1 MTAFNKT
8 EFEKYNTEAKDK
20 WGTTEAYKE
29 YKEKTKHYSTDKW
42 NVLTGKMNDIFA
54 EFAECMRMG
63 EEPNS
68 VGVQNLVKG
77 LQKHITENYY
87 LCTNEILTGL
97 GQMYVADE
105 RFKKNIDKY
114 ADGTA
119 EFINKAIE
127 FRLLSG
133 EM

>member
-20 WGTTEAYKE
+20 WGTTDAYKE
-29 YKEKTKHYSTDKW
+29 YKEK
-42 NVLTGKMNDIFA
+42 
-54 EFAECMRMG
+54 
-63 EEPNS
+63 
-68 VGVQNLVKG
+68 
-77 LQKHITENYY
+77 TENYY
-87 LCTNEILTGL
+87 LCTNEILAGL
-97 GQMYVADE
+97 GQRYVADE
-105 RFKKNIDKY
+105 RFKKNIDKH

-127 FRLLSG
+127 FRLLSK

>member
-1 MTAFNKT
+1 
-8 EFEKYNTEAKDK
+8 
-20 WGTTEAYKE
+20 
-29 YKEKTKHYSTDKW
+29 
-42 NVLTGKMNDIFA
+42 MNDIFA
-54 EFAECMRMG
+54 EFAVCMRVG

-68 VGVQNLVKG
+68 VGVQNLVKV

-87 LCTNEILTGL
+87 LCTNEILAGL
-97 GQMYVADE
+97 GQRYVADE
-105 RFKKNIDKY
+105 RFKKNIDKH

-127 FRLLSG
+127 FRLLSR